1 MENTG
6 IEKRWLHCPIC
17 NGKTRVMVGENTVL
31 CFFPL
36 YCPRCKNET
45 VVNVARFNM
54 LVDEPGRGKAKTKHK
69 AKALEK
75 PVFL

>member
-17 NGKTRVMVGENTVL
+17 NGKTRVMVGKNTVL

-45 VVNVARFNM
+45 VINVACFNM
-54 LVDEPGRGKAKTKHK
+54 LIDESNRGTTRAKRS
-69 AKALEK
+69 AKA
-75 PVFL
+75 

>member
-1 MENTG
+1 MDNAG
-6 IEKRWLHCPIC
+6 IEKRWLYCPIC

-54 LVDEPGRGKAKTKHK
+54 LVDEPVRGKAKAKLK
-69 AKALEK
+69 AKA
-75 PVFL
+75 

>member
-17 NGKTRVMVGENTVL
+17 NGKTRVMVGKNTVL

-45 VVNVARFNM
+45 VINIACFNM
-54 LVDEPGRGKAKTKHK
+54 LIDESNWGTTRAKRS
-69 AKALEK
+69 AKA
-75 PVFL
+75 